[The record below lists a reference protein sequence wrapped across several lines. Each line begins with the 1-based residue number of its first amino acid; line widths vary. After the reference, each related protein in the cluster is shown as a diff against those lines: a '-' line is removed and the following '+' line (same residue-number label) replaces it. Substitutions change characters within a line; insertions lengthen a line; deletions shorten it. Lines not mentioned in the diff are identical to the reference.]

1 MSDGNEKGTGT
12 VTGTSVSRRSAL
24 KALGTGVAAFVV
36 WPELSAEAAEA
47 FAQAQKRQAAPKLVF
62 LSADQYATVDT
73 LAEAIIPADEH
84 SPGAR
89 AARVADYMDL
99 LLKEATSETQ
109 KNWTEGLAEVDRVST
124 ERYKAPFAK
133 LTAAQQNELLTEI
146 SQNEQNPQTTLER
159 FFTATKDATI
169 RGYYTSEIGIQ
180 QELEYKGNVFLTE
193 FVGCTHPEHG
203 YKSE

>member
-1 MSDGNEKGTGT
+1 MEHTQMPDGQIRAGD
-12 VTGTSVSRRSAL
+12 VSRRSAL

-47 FAQAQKRQAAPKLVF
+47 FAQAQKSQAAPKLVF
-62 LSADQYATVDT
+62 LSPDQYATVDA

-109 KNWTEGLAEVDRVST
+109 KNWTEGLAEVDRVSA
-124 ERYKAPFAK
+124 ERYKSPFAK

-146 SQNEQNPQTTLER
+146 SKNEENPQTTLEK
-159 FFTATKDATI
+159 FFKATKDATI

-180 QELEYKGNVFLTE
+180 QELEYKGNVFLAE